1 MKLRFNKIIFFISII
16 LFSCNNKNDYDV
28 IVLGGGAGG
37 TSAAIQS
44 ARNGA
49 KTLLIEETN
58 WLGGMLT
65 SAGVSAVDGNYNLP
79 SGFWGEF
86 KDSLVS
92 HYGSLDSLKTG
103 WVSNV
108 LFEPRVGNR
117 ILKSIAKSEKNLKIL
132 FSTQVHQVTKL
143 DKEKHSFT
151 ITSSKGKFNSKIL
164 IDGTELGDILPM
176 LDEDY
181 DIGMDDRDMYGEDIA
196 PIKKN
201 DIIQDFTY
209 VMILKNY
216 KKNVKIDKPDNYNP
230 SEFYCSTSS
239 VNCDNS
245 DKVLWSPEKMMSY
258 GKLPNDNIMINW
270 PIYGNDYYSN
280 LIDMNDRE
288 RNVIFKNAKDKSL
301 RYLYYIQDELGYSN
315 YSLSDNEF
323 DTKDN
328 FPLIP
333 YFREARRI
341 KGMVTFSLN
350 YIKNPYNQ
358 IYPLYR
364 TGVLVGDYPVDHH
377 HDAHPDRQSLPQL
390 AFYPIPSYSLPIG
403 TIISKKNKNLLVAE
417 KSISVSNL
425 VNGTTRLQPVVL
437 QIGQIAGLIASE
449 SVRKNIN
456 THEIDIREI
465 QTKFLDEG
473 GYIQPFLDVEKD
485 HIFFKAYQRI
495 GVTGIL
501 RGTGINVGWSNQT
514 WFYPEN
520 QINYSELLEGLNPYY
535 DLVKYPLKDLKVSTV
550 FEWVSSIS
558 GKDINEM
565 YLSWVD
571 LGLNNFSRDKMINRG
586 EFAIIVDHFL
596 KPFEKFKVD
605 FNGNIINEQQ

>member
-1 MKLRFNKIIFFISII
+1 MKVRFNKIIFFISII

-92 HYGSLDSLKTG
+92 HYGSLESLKTG

-151 ITSSKGKFNSKIL
+151 IKSSKGNFNSKIL
-164 IDGTELGDILPM
+164 IDGTELGDILPI
-176 LDEDY
+176 LNEDY
-181 DIGMDDRDMYGEDIA
+181 DIGMDDRDMYGEEIA

-270 PIYGNDYYSN
+270 PIYGLS
-280 LIDMNDRE
+280 LI
-288 RNVIFKNAKDKSL
+288 
-301 RYLYYIQDELGYSN
+301 
-315 YSLSDNEF
+315 
-323 DTKDN
+323 
-328 FPLIP
+328 
-333 YFREARRI
+333 
-341 KGMVTFSLN
+341 
-350 YIKNPYNQ
+350 
-358 IYPLYR
+358 
-364 TGVLVGDYPVDHH
+364 
-377 HDAHPDRQSLPQL
+377 
-390 AFYPIPSYSLPIG
+390 
-403 TIISKKNKNLLVAE
+403 
-417 KSISVSNL
+417 
-425 VNGTTRLQPVVL
+425 
-437 QIGQIAGLIASE
+437 
-449 SVRKNIN
+449 
-456 THEIDIREI
+456 
-465 QTKFLDEG
+465 
-473 GYIQPFLDVEKD
+473 
-485 HIFFKAYQRI
+485 HI
-495 GVTGIL
+495 
-501 RGTGINVGWSNQT
+501 
-514 WFYPEN
+514 
-520 QINYSELLEGLNPYY
+520 
-535 DLVKYPLKDLKVSTV
+535 
-550 FEWVSSIS
+550 
-558 GKDINEM
+558 
-565 YLSWVD
+565 
-571 LGLNNFSRDKMINRG
+571 
-586 EFAIIVDHFL
+586 
-596 KPFEKFKVD
+596 
-605 FNGNIINEQQ
+605 